1 MADQEV
7 VVTAAPGHVPSDHKR
22 KLEDIEPQAPPDDMP
37 LGSDAED
44 NDVAASGSSETK
56 RSKLVNDETDG
67 LEDQFGDKF
76 RSLIKVRVGNGES
89 INFWNGKLKE
99 FGEFRSSIW
108 SWHVHL
114 RRNLSDWELEQFS
127 DLMAIIHNITLS
139 HDLSDG
145 LIWKGNGE
153 VVLWTIWKTRNDIV
167 FDGGRV
173 DQIELF
179 FMARCRLAN
188 WFLAK
193 FNDVTIL
200 KDYLISDPTLGDCCS
215 NPRLS
220 IIKIVSWSPPPKGFI
235 KLNVDAAVNGDWRKS
250 GVGGIL
256 RVEDGSVMGSFQEAA
271 GPGPPLL
278 IEIMALKK
286 GLSFFALIHQRFK
299 ERLIVESDSKLAVE
313 WVPRSANVEADSL
326 AKAANWNGFE
336 AEKLDEPGKQEDEPL
351 PQNEFKKQ
359 SEDGNAP
366 SEGAQTTV
374 KHISVEGTT
383 EETEQQSIDNHEA
396 SDAELGKVES
406 FEAYNGHEPLI
417 KDESE
422 QQFTGNLETT
432 DGDLGKVESFEADGG
447 QEPPSKE
454 ESNQPSDEVPPQ
466 NGDDGSTITRK
477 MEVPKAKVGV
487 LIGKAGDT
495 IRYLQYNSGAKIQI
509 TKDADADRDAP
520 TRPVEIIGSLASVI
534 KAETLINAVIEEVAD
549 TGGSPSLVARGLA
562 TTQAA
567 GAADQIEIQVPNEK
581 VRFIIGRGGETIR
594 GLQTRSGARIQLI
607 PQHLPEGDESKER
620 IVRVTGDKRQIEI
633 AREMIKD
640 VMNQNARSS
649 SLSGGFNQLG
659 NRPRGTTGPPQWGSR
674 SRPAQMPSYD
684 FQQRRPYPPQN
695 SHYQPPYGGYPH
707 QMAPR
712 SNFGSSWVQRPH
724 SLQGPPHSGGY
735 DYYSRQGSVPAP
747 HLASIRGHGP
757 GPTHAPAMGL
767 VSSQSNY
774 NHGQPHGPSD
784 YAHPPPYSHAAPLQH
799 SYGHGYGEKFESH
812 TPVHHPYG
820 GHGSSQ
826 QGYAHSGPQPVYGPP
841 QQQYVKTPSA
851 MQQPLIPQAYGP
863 PANQPGEVPYEGP
876 SGQSYGPNVPPQQ
889 QYPYASGPMQQSYPP
904 YGSAPPSNWYN
915 QIPPMTGQPLA
926 YSQQGGQPV
935 PGYSQ
940 PSAQQATAY
949 AHPNSAAGYGQYPP
963 PSQQGYSEQ
972 TAPNTAYGLQG
983 TQDSSYGAGAVT
995 TYGAAP
1001 GGQATY
1007 PYSTAAQA
1015 TYMISLVD
1023 MQCTCSILKNHYH
1036 HSLDSLCMIRPR
1048 CMQHHAALILL

>member
-67 LEDQFGDKF
+67 L
-76 RSLIKVRVGNGES
+76 
-89 INFWNGKLKE
+89 
-99 FGEFRSSIW
+99 
-108 SWHVHL
+108 
-114 RRNLSDWELEQFS
+114 
-127 DLMAIIHNITLS
+127 
-139 HDLSDG
+139 
-145 LIWKGNGE
+145 
-153 VVLWTIWKTRNDIV
+153 
-167 FDGGRV
+167 
-173 DQIELF
+173 
-179 FMARCRLAN
+179 
-188 WFLAK
+188 
-193 FNDVTIL
+193 
-200 KDYLISDPTLGDCCS
+200 
-215 NPRLS
+215 
-220 IIKIVSWSPPPKGFI
+220 
-235 KLNVDAAVNGDWRKS
+235 
-250 GVGGIL
+250 
-256 RVEDGSVMGSFQEAA
+256 
-271 GPGPPLL
+271 
-278 IEIMALKK
+278 
-286 GLSFFALIHQRFK
+286 
-299 ERLIVESDSKLAVE
+299 
-313 WVPRSANVEADSL
+313 
-326 AKAANWNGFE
+326 ANWNGFE

-534 KAETLINAVIEEVAD
+534 KAETLINAVIEEAD